1 MGIILVLRNDENINK
16 YGYIN
21 TWFYGY
27 IRYIGKYF
35 NKNIMEIIQNSW
47 KYLENF
53 QKMIK

>member
-21 TWFYGY
+21 TWFYG
-27 IRYIGKYF
+27 YIGKYF

>member
-21 TWFYGY
+21 TLFYG
-27 IRYIGKYF
+27 YIGKYF